1 MIVDISNGKLAAQI
15 NTKGA
20 ELCSVI
26 GLDESIQY
34 IWQGDERYWSR
45 SSPVLFPIVGKL
57 KDSKY
62 RYGSKEYFMNQHGF
76 ARDSEFALE
85 SHSQD
90 TAVFA
95 LKSSAESLKIYPF
108 NFKLTIAYKLCDKT
122 IEVSWNV
129 ENIDEKEISFSI
141 GAHPGFNCPLDPA
154 LSFEDYRLVF
164 ENQESA
170 FREFLVDGIRAK
182 KETFIIEEP
191 LSLTRELFEDDA
203 LVLSNIKSHKI
214 TLESAKSLRKVTL
227 RFEGFPY
234 LGIWSKG
241 DGDFVCIEP
250 WHGIADDENAC
261 GDFVEKQGIMK
272 LEPKEFFACSYLIE
286 CD

>member
-15 NTKGA
+15 DTKGA

-26 GLDESIQY
+26 GLDGSIQY

-45 SSPVLFPIVGKL
+45 SNPVLFPIVGKL
-57 KDSKY
+57 KESKY
-62 RYGSKEYFMNQHGF
+62 RYDSKEYFMSQHGF

-90 TAVFA
+90 RAVFV
-95 LKSSAESLKIYPF
+95 LRSSAESLKVYPF
-108 NFKLTIAYKLCDKT
+108 NFKLTIAYKLCDREV
-122 IEVSWNV
+122 EVSWTV
-129 ENIDEKEISFSI
+129 ENVDEKEILFSI
-141 GAHPGFNCPLDPA
+141 GAHPGFNCPLEA
-154 LSFEDYRLVF
+154 GLSFEDYRLVF
-164 ENQESA
+164 ENKEFA
-170 FREFLVDGIRAK
+170 FREFLVDGVRAK
-182 KETFIIEEP
+182 KEAFIVEQP
-191 LSLTRELFEDDA
+191 LKLTRELFKDDA

-214 TLESAKSLRKVTL
+214 TLESVKSLRKVVL

-261 GDFVEKQGIMK
+261 GDFREKQGLMALK
-272 LEPKEFFACSYLIE
+272 PREVFACSYFIE
-286 CD
+286 CA